1 MTVFPLLPLCRQPLP
16 ARQQI
21 LTGLRHIICQAK
33 QLDLTLPRIRIRSLD
48 IIPLSLSLPRTSS
61 LKSITNIV
69 DSSAPASSWLSLG
82 PDNRLAS
89 ALLPHILAFYDPT
102 NRKPPPSLPP
112 MITWNPTSLA
122 TTHTTPSPKLSH
134 ILKLARR
141 HICHIQE
148 TQWSSVQYRHLQL
161 QTPNCYI
168 FHTPAVEGF
177 SSGVATFLPKNYFAH
192 TNVTIVPGFI
202 LSVTVTIQQLQVE
215 YINVYL
221 HPSKVRLLGQALL
234 THLQTT
240 TSRSHALRIIG
251 GDFNHIQKSSTSLFQ
266 DILHELDSPP
276 LFSPT
281 FRKHDGYT
289 SSLDFFLIQSCATLF
304 PLSSTA
310 LTFWPSYQ
318 PVGHGIHL
326 CKPSKPT
333 PISPCP
339 DDLPASAIPSSV
351 FYLPPS
357 AQDTSPSLAPHDL
370 LPLTRSLLRLQSPT
384 LLDIKARFWT
394 WWRHRKCIGAPP
406 RTDSHHL
413 HILKKLM
420 SNPTSQILTVPR
432 ASWEWLLHQFPT
444 DSFPSIFAHDH
455 HAIVPLMLL
464 SKLLIQ
470 YDAQQASRPSFH
482 SRTQFSTPPPTLGV
496 NAVLP
501 LRKLL
506 LIMAWYVP
514 LQVSHVLQPPPLIKP
529 FVLPAISGKNPLCH
543 MTRSGSP
550 SSLPIPP
557 NVTPSLPVPHPLTP
571 HFITQLSP
579 HQTPPLEQM
588 ESHTL
593 PGAYALA

>member
-1 MTVFPLLPLCRQPLP
+1 MTVLPLLPLCRQPPP

-21 LTGLRHIICQAK
+21 LTGLRHIIHQAK

-61 LKSITNIV
+61 LKNITNIV

-82 PDNRLAS
+82 PDNHLAN
-89 ALLPHILAFYDPT
+89 ALLPHILAFYDPI

-122 TTHTTPSPKLSH
+122 TIHTTPSPKLSH

-148 TQWSSVQYRHLQL
+148 TQWSSVQYKHLQL

-177 SSGVATFLPKNYFAH
+177 SSGVATFLPKHYFAN

-202 LSVTVTIQQLQVE
+202 LSVTVTIQPLQVE

-221 HPSKVRLLGQALL
+221 HPSKVRPLGQALL

-276 LFSPT
+276 PPFSPT

-339 DDLPASAIPSSV
+339 DDLLASAIPSSV

-357 AQDTSPSLAPHDL
+357 AQDTSPSLAPHAL
-370 LPLTRSLLRLQSPT
+370 LPLTRSLLRLQTPT
-384 LLDIKARFWT
+384 LIDIKAHFWT
-394 WWRHRKCIGAPP
+394 WWRHRKCPGTPSK
-406 RTDSHHL
+406 TDSHHL
-413 HILKKLM
+413 HILKKLI

-444 DSFPSIFAHDH
+444 DSFLLFFCCIAEL
-455 HAIVPLMLL
+455 AIKPCRSSR
-464 SKLLIQ
+464 SKLRGEFGIPKHLQNRKQKHKQATNTPNPTHNTKQKRHGKCLEGETRGEKRVKRPKRPNALIC
-470 YDAQQASRPSFH
+470 R
-482 SRTQFSTPPPTLGV
+482 TLGGSIRY
-496 NAVLP
+496 P
-501 LRKLL
+501 LSCSFGMT
-506 LIMAWYVP
+506 LISHSI
-514 LQVSHVLQPPPLIKP
+514 VSI
-529 FVLPAISGKNPLCH
+529 PA
-543 MTRSGSP
+543 SP
-550 SSLPIPP
+550 SRSAI
-557 NVTPSLPVPHPLTP
+557 
-571 HFITQLSP
+571 
-579 HQTPPLEQM
+579 
-588 ESHTL
+588 
-593 PGAYALA
+593 

>member
-1 MTVFPLLPLCRQPLP
+1 MTVLPLLPLCRQPSP

-21 LTGLRHIICQAK
+21 LTGLRYLIRHAK

-61 LKSITNIV
+61 LKNITNIV
-69 DSSAPASSWLSLG
+69 DSSAHATSWLSLG
-82 PDNRLAS
+82 PDNPLAT
-89 ALLPHILAFYDPT
+89 ALLPHILASYDPT

-122 TTHTTPSPKLSH
+122 TIHTTPSPKLSH

-148 TQWSSVQYRHLQL
+148 TQWSSVQYKHLQL

-168 FHTPAVEGF
+168 FHTPAVDGF
-177 SSGVATFLPKNYFAH
+177 SSGVATFLPKSYFAN
-192 TNVTIVPGFI
+192 TNLTIVPGFI

-221 HPSKVRLLGQALL
+221 HPSKVRPLGQALL

-266 DILHELDSPP
+266 DILHELDSPLP
-276 LFSPT
+276 PFSPT

-289 SSLDFFLIQSCATLF
+289 SCLDFFLIQSCATLF

-384 LLDIKARFWT
+384 LLDIKAHFWT
-394 WWRHRKCIGAPP
+394 WWRHRKCPGTLHK
-406 RTDSHHL
+406 TDSHHL
-413 HILKKLM
+413 HILKKLI
-420 SNPTSQILTVPR
+420 SNPTSLILTVPR
-432 ASWEWLLHQFPT
+432 CSWEWLLHQFPT
-444 DSFPSIFAHDH
+444 DSFPAIFAHDH
-455 HAIVPLMLL
+455 HAIVPLLL
-464 SKLLIQ
+464 
-470 YDAQQASRPSFH
+470 
-482 SRTQFSTPPPTLGV
+482 PPC
-496 NAVLP
+496 N
-501 LRKLL
+501 
-506 LIMAWYVP
+506 
-514 LQVSHVLQPPPLIKP
+514 H
-529 FVLPAISGKNPLCH
+529 
-543 MTRSGSP
+543 
-550 SSLPIPP
+550 
-557 NVTPSLPVPHPLTP
+557 
-571 HFITQLSP
+571 
-579 HQTPPLEQM
+579 
-588 ESHTL
+588 
-593 PGAYALA
+593 

>member
-1 MTVFPLLPLCRQPLP
+1 MTVLPLLPLCRQPSS

-21 LTGLRHIICQAK
+21 LTGLRYLIRHAK

-61 LKSITNIV
+61 LKNITNIV
-69 DSSAPASSWLSLG
+69 DSSAHATSWLSLG
-82 PDNRLAS
+82 PDNPLAT

-122 TTHTTPSPKLSH
+122 TIHTTPSPKLSH
-134 ILKLARR
+134 ILKLAHR

-148 TQWSSVQYRHLQL
+148 TQWSSVQYKHLQL

-168 FHTPAVEGF
+168 FHTPAVDGF
-177 SSGVATFLPKNYFAH
+177 SSGVATFLPKSYFAN
-192 TNVTIVPGFI
+192 TNLTIVPGFI

-221 HPSKVRLLGQALL
+221 HPSKVRPLGQALL

-266 DILHELDSPP
+266 DILHELDSPLPP
-276 LFSPT
+276 LSPT

-289 SSLDFFLIQSCATLF
+289 SCLDFFLIQSCATLF

-326 CKPSKPT
+326 CKPSKPSKPT

-370 LPLTRSLLRLQSPT
+370 LPLTHATRYQSPF
-384 LLDIKARFWT
+384 LDMVAPSKIP
-394 WWRHRKCIGAPP
+394 RH
-406 RTDSHHL
+406 
-413 HILKKLM
+413 
-420 SNPTSQILTVPR
+420 
-432 ASWEWLLHQFPT
+432 
-444 DSFPSIFAHDH
+444 
-455 HAIVPLMLL
+455 
-464 SKLLIQ
+464 
-470 YDAQQASRPSFH
+470 
-482 SRTQFSTPPPTLGV
+482 
-496 NAVLP
+496 
-501 LRKLL
+501 
-506 LIMAWYVP
+506 
-514 LQVSHVLQPPPLIKP
+514 
-529 FVLPAISGKNPLCH
+529 PA
-543 MTRSGSP
+543 
-550 SSLPIPP
+550 
-557 NVTPSLPVPHPLTP
+557 
-571 HFITQLSP
+571 
-579 HQTPPLEQM
+579 
-588 ESHTL
+588 
-593 PGAYALA
+593 

>member
-1 MTVFPLLPLCRQPLP
+1 MTVLPLLPLCRQPLP

-21 LTGLRHIICQAK
+21 LTGLRHIIRQAK

-61 LKSITNIV
+61 LKNITNIV
-69 DSSAPASSWLSLG
+69 DSSASASSWLSLG

-122 TTHTTPSPKLSH
+122 TIHTTPSPKLSH

-177 SSGVATFLPKNYFAH
+177 SSGVATFLPRNYFAN

-276 LFSPT
+276 LSSRPHSANTMVTLAAWTSFS
-281 FRKHDGYT
+281 
-289 SSLDFFLIQSCATLF
+289 SNLA
-304 PLSSTA
+304 PL
-310 LTFWPSYQ
+310 Y
-318 PVGHGIHL
+318 
-326 CKPSKPT
+326 
-333 PISPCP
+333 SP
-339 DDLPASAIPSSV
+339 
-351 FYLPPS
+351 FLPPHLPSGPRTNQLGMAFTYVSLLNLLQS
-357 AQDTSPSLAPHDL
+357 AHVLMTS
-370 LPLTRSLLRLQSPT
+370 LPL
-384 LLDIKARFWT
+384 
-394 WWRHRKCIGAPP
+394 
-406 RTDSHHL
+406 
-413 HILKKLM
+413 
-420 SNPTSQILTVPR
+420 
-432 ASWEWLLHQFPT
+432 
-444 DSFPSIFAHDH
+444 
-455 HAIVPLMLL
+455 
-464 SKLLIQ
+464 
-470 YDAQQASRPSFH
+470 
-482 SRTQFSTPPPTLGV
+482 
-496 NAVLP
+496 
-501 LRKLL
+501 
-506 LIMAWYVP
+506 
-514 LQVSHVLQPPPLIKP
+514 
-529 FVLPAISGKNPLCH
+529 
-543 MTRSGSP
+543 
-550 SSLPIPP
+550 
-557 NVTPSLPVPHPLTP
+557 PSLPLFFIFLPLSRTP
-571 HFITQLSP
+571 L
-579 HQTPPLEQM
+579 PL
-588 ESHTL
+588 
-593 PGAYALA
+593 